1 MNYLF
6 YNPIEFPNMIR
17 IKSSCFG
24 IDVEYEPLDINNK
37 KPTKIEELFILSKS
51 RYFESVEVLLTTNN
65 DAYEKNNKK
74 ALVGTRVKGW
84 VDLKKYKDGGGYLSD
99 FVVKLKDKDE

>member
-51 RYFESVEVLLTTNN
+51 RYFESVEVLLTTKN

-84 VDLKKYKDGGGYLSD
+84 EDLKKYKDGGGYLSD

>member
-1 MNYLF
+1 MSYLF

-24 IDVEYEPLDINNK
+24 IDVEYDPFDINNK
-37 KPTKIEELFILSKS
+37 KPIKIDELFILSKS

-65 DAYEKNNKK
+65 EAYEKIDKK

-99 FVVKLKDKDE
+99 HVAQIKDKDE

>member
-51 RYFESVEVLLTTNN
+51 SSFESVEVLLTTNN
-65 DAYEKNNKK
+65 EAYEKNNKK
-74 ALVGTRVKGW
+74 ALVGTRIKGW
-84 VDLKKYKDGGGYLSD
+84 VDLKKYKDGGGYLD
-99 FVVKLKDKDE
+99 DYVAQLKDKEE